1 MQQDSEKKKTKKKQ
15 SYRYRQQTGGY
26 QWGKE
31 KIEE

>member
-1 MQQDSEKKKTKKKQ
+1 MQQDSEKKKETVLQ
-15 SYRYRQQTGGY
+15 IQTGGY